1 MTSSSVYGNPRA
13 YDLLFSYRDYPKEI
27 ATLVQWYTV
36 ATGAD
41 RAPGSVLELACGPAR
56 HAVEFSRNSI
66 QVTGLDLSQEM
77 CAYAE
82 SLAREAG
89 TAVRLEQADM
99 TDFDLGEG
107 FDLVILMLNS
117 IHYILDEQALSC
129 HFRSVSRPL
138 SESGIY
144 MVEVDLAEPEEET
157 RHLKVNWSAENG
169 HDRIET
175 WWEYDPDVQLEIAS
189 VIGTVAGEDINIEHR
204 FPIRRWELGELSTA
218 AGSAGLS
225 LSAHYGNAALVG
237 TENLALSHGG
247 ELHPCT
253 CWRK

>member
-89 TAVRLEQADM
+89 TAVRLVTCPQEW
-99 TDFDLGEG
+99 
-107 FDLVILMLNS
+107 
-117 IHYILDEQALSC
+117 Y
-129 HFRSVSRPL
+129 
-138 SESGIY
+138 
-144 MVEVDLAEPEEET
+144 
-157 RHLKVNWSAENG
+157 HLE
-169 HDRIET
+169 
-175 WWEYDPDVQLEIAS
+175 
-189 VIGTVAGEDINIEHR
+189 
-204 FPIRRWELGELSTA
+204 
-218 AGSAGLS
+218 
-225 LSAHYGNAALVG
+225 
-237 TENLALSHGG
+237 
-247 ELHPCT
+247 C
-253 CWRK
+253 